1 MEDRDAELRAAKS
14 ASFCASPGSEN
25 ELWDVYDAAGRKTG
39 ALHRRGDPLRPGER
53 HLCVHVWVQDP
64 EGSFLI
70 TKRSARKSMAG
81 LWECTGGCVVAGEES
96 LDAALREVREE
107 TGLRL
112 DPKRAE
118 LLLCWEGEFFL
129 CDVYRFRQDF
139 SPGEIKLQPG
149 ETDGA
154 MLADAEAI
162 RALAAAGK
170 FVDLPY
176 LERVLGRP
184 EI

>member
-1 MEDRDAELRAAKS
+1 MEDVDALRRAAAS
-14 ASFCASPGSEN
+14 ATLCASPGSEN

-39 ALHRRGDPLRPGER
+39 RVHRRGHPLQPGDR
-53 HLCVHVWVQDP
+53 HLCVHVWVRRP
-64 EGSFLI
+64 SGEFLI
-70 TKRSARKSMAG
+70 TRRSARKSMAG

-96 LDAALREVREE
+96 LAAALREVREE
-107 TGLRL
+107 TGMSLE
-112 DPKRAE
+112 PEQGE

-139 SPGEIKLQPG
+139 TLTQITLQPG

-154 MLADAEAI
+154 RLADAAEI
-162 RALAAAGK
+162 RALAASGS

-176 LERVLGRP
+176 LERVL
-184 EI
+184 E

>member
-1 MEDRDAELRAAKS
+1 MEDADALRRAAAS
-14 ASFCASPGSEN
+14 AALCASPGSED
-25 ELWDVYDAAGRKTG
+25 ELWDVYDADRNKTG
-39 ALHRRGDPLRPGER
+39 RFHRRAEPLRPGDR
-53 HLCVHVWVQDP
+53 HLCVHVWVQNAA
-64 EGSFLI
+64 GKFLI
-70 TKRSARKSMAG
+70 TRRSARKSMAG
-81 LWECTGGCVVAGEES
+81 LWECTGGCAVAGEES

-112 DPKRAE
+112 DPERAE

-129 CDVYRFRQDF
+129 CDVYRFRQDV
-139 SPGEIKLQPG
+139 STGEISLQPG

-154 MLADAEAI
+154 MLADAAAI
-162 RALAAAGK
+162 RALAAAGA